1 MDRSLITT
9 HKGWGI
15 YVDNNTG
22 LYIIKK
28 GDLFWDFL
36 GGANHQNNIDIIK
49 SEINKT
55 EKEA

>member
-15 YVDNNTG
+15 YVDNNIG

-28 GDLFWDFL
+28 GDLFWYYR
-36 GGANHQNNIDIIK
+36 K
-49 SEINKT
+49 KV
-55 EKEA
+55 